1 VLIRGAD
8 ECMPV
13 VELDEVIEKMLCAN
27 IKKDTQKYVAGLLF
41 FEEEMIE
48 LSSLLISSSFARR

>member
-1 VLIRGAD
+1 
-8 ECMPV
+8 MPV

-27 IKKDTQKYVAGLLF
+27 IKKDTQKYVPGLLF